1 MLMDSVSVMGA
12 VLMVV
17 VLSCAWWLASTCG
30 SFYRNPCPVGNADGV
45 GVLDIW
51 FVELVVL
58 AQRFLRDHSY

>member
-1 MLMDSVSVMGA
+1 MIMDSVSVMGA

-45 GVLDIW
+45 GVLDI
-51 FVELVVL
+51 
-58 AQRFLRDHSY
+58 